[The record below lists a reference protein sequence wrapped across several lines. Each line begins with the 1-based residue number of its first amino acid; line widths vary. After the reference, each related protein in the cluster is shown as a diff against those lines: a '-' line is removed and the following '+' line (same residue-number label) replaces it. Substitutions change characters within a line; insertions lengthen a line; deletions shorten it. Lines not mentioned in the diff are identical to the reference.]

1 MEVDITFTHPRA
13 SKTFL
18 ATVGLGLT
26 AQQAILA
33 LLSPQ
38 NGFLQ
43 SPSPGSEYEII
54 IHRTGT
60 AIPPHTTLGNAG
72 VVDGDTLDIV
82 LTAQAA

>member
-26 AQQAILA
+26 ARHTLLA

-43 SPSPGSEYEII
+43 PLSPGSEYQII

-60 AIPPHTTLGNAG
+60 AIPPQTTLGNAG

-82 LTAQAA
+82 LNAQAA